1 MNPTCSVFVLQ
12 NPMNISCGWSLYYRG
27 SCGWSLYSLQ
37 QFLGR
42 SEGFETPRLVAK
54 TTFSVILLLTV

>member
-1 MNPTCSVFVLQ
+1 MHTMNPTCSVFVLQ
-12 NPMNISCGWSLYYRG
+12 NPMNF

-42 SEGFETPRLVAK
+42 SEGFETPKLVAK